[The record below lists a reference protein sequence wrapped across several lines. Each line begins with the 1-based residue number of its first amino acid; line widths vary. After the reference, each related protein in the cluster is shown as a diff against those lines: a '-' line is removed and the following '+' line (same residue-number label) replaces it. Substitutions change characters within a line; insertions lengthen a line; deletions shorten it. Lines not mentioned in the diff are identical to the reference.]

1 MRRFAGE
8 PNPVFAPEEGSTRPP
23 GVVPDS
29 PPPPPRPVHRPV
41 LVREV
46 LGALNLK
53 PGQTVVDGTVGAG
66 GHAAKM
72 AAAVGPT
79 GRLIGVDRDP
89 LMLGHA
95 AAALEPYPWAT
106 LRQASH
112 SELRDVLDELHVD
125 RADAALLD
133 LGLSS
138 DQLADESRGF
148 GFAVGDGRGGGP
160 LDLRFDASHGRPAAR
175 WLAEE
180 DEAEL
185 ARLFAEY
192 GEHPKAAAIAA
203 AVVARRSDAPVRT
216 AGDLADLVQQ
226 VAPAASGSHPA
237 TRIFQALRIA
247 VNAELDHV
255 ERTLADVLPAA
266 LADGGRAAVLTFHS
280 LEDRL
285 VKRAFVE
292 EGGWRPLAKKP
303 VVATP
308 SEVRLNPRARSAKL
322 RAAVRLAA

>member
-1 MRRFAGE
+1 MYYHARI
-8 PNPVFAPEEGSTRPP
+8 
-23 GVVPDS
+23 VPDS

-46 LGALNLK
+46 LAALALA
-53 PGQTVVDGTVGAG
+53 PGDVAVDGTVGAG
-66 GHAAKM
+66 GHAVKM
-72 AAAVGPT
+72 AAAVGST

-89 LMLGHA
+89 LMLRHA
-95 AAALEPYPWAT
+95 AAALEPFPWASV
-106 LRQASH
+106 RQASH

-125 RADAALLD
+125 AADAALLD
-133 LGLSS
+133 LGFSS
-138 DQLADESRGF
+138 DQLADETRGF
-148 GFAVGDGRGGGP
+148 AFALGDGRGGGP
-160 LDLRFDASHGRPAAR
+160 LDLRFDVRQGRPAAR

-180 DEAEL
+180 PEAEL
-185 ARLFAEY
+185 ARLFTEY
-192 GEHPKAAAIAA
+192 GEHPQADAIASA
-203 AVVARRSDAPVRT
+203 IVRRRDDAPIRT
-216 AGDLADLVQQ
+216 AGDLAELVAS
-226 VAPAASGSHPA
+226 VAPSSSGSHPA

-255 ERTLADVLPAA
+255 ERTLTDTLPAT
-266 LADGGRAAVLTFHS
+266 LKPGGRAAVLTFHS

-292 EGGWRPLAKKP
+292 EHGWRPLAKKP
-303 VVATP
+303 VAATP